1 MGGGTAKVRTFLW
14 RHKAEGRSLVDAI
27 KVPLTYSDHSSKSL
41 RIQLK
46 IDSFFI
52 RAYNELTGQFTTS
65 TTTAVYIP
73 CIHASQSTAS
83 APSQFVKIVTIF
95 RETPQ

>member
-1 MGGGTAKVRTFLW
+1 MGGGTARVRTFLW

-52 RAYNELTGQFTTS
+52 RAYNELTGQLL
-65 TTTAVYIP
+65 
-73 CIHASQSTAS
+73 
-83 APSQFVKIVTIF
+83 
-95 RETPQ
+95 RRLPQQYTYRVFMLLKARPQLHLRSSRL